1 MRKLGAGVFVLVL
14 MVAAAYGFYWYQVK
28 SQADDLVQQMSP
40 FAQVRYG
47 SVYAHPDGTVG
58 VDGLTITPH
67 QMHAPVS
74 IEAVRIQ
81 AGSPLF
87 FLFGSDTPPE
97 RLNISLKQVRQGLDS
112 ELFRTVQQQSDLML
126 ESNPLYVSPNALGC
140 GSVRQFDINTMKRMG
155 FSEMLMDINMDYRG
169 DSRARKIH
177 FDLFVDIHDLG
188 ETRMEMALSADPNQ
202 LRNPMI
208 ASGNA
213 RLETL
218 SFNYADRGYNQRRD
232 RFCAAE
238 AGIKPAEYRQQ
249 HRHLFVQWLNASG
262 VELPDSLLAAY
273 FDLQQPDADM
283 AFSLRPV
290 GGVGAAEVMMQDPM
304 TLLQSLNLQF
314 SINDKPLV
322 LDGIDWSELMTGLAM
337 AGNPGRTD
345 SVSAAEPEE
354 GMVAAAS
361 EAEAEA
367 SAGSEAS
374 QVAESVAAAEQRVRA
389 QPVSKR
395 YQPTPLA
402 ELPAYL
408 GAPVRIFT
416 YFGNDVEGQLVHA
429 DGQGIRV
436 MQRLKQG
443 VAEYPLDN
451 DRIQQAEVWR

>member
-1 MRKLGAGVFVLVL
+1 MRKLGAGVCVLVL
-14 MVAAAYGFYWYQVK
+14 IVAAAYGFYWYQVK

-74 IEAVRIQ
+74 IEAVRIR

-97 RLNISLKQVRQGLDS
+97 RLNISLKQMRQGLDS

-140 GSVRQFDINTMKRMG
+140 GSVRQFDINTMQRMG
-155 FSEMLMDINMDYRG
+155 FNEMLMDVNLDYRG
-169 DSRARKIH
+169 DNQARKVQLN
-177 FDLFVDIHDLG
+177 LFVDIHDLA
-188 ETRMEMALSADPNQ
+188 ETRMEMAFSVDPSQ
-202 LRNPMI
+202 LQNPMM

-218 SFNYADRGYNQRRD
+218 SFSYADRGYNQRRD

-249 HRHLFVQWLNASG
+249 HRQLFVQWLNASG

-283 AFSLRPV
+283 ALSLRPV

-314 SINDKPLV
+314 NINGKPLA
-322 LDGIDWSELMTGLAM
+322 LDGIDWPELMAGLAM
-337 AGNPGRTD
+337 AGNPGR
-345 SVSAAEPEE
+345 AGRLPQEEAEEA
-354 GMVAAAS
+354 VAAAT
-361 EAEAEA
+361 EAESEA
-367 SAGSEAS
+367 SAGDVSPQMAEPAPAVVQRAS
-374 QVAESVAAAEQRVRA
+374 V

-402 ELPAYL
+402 ELSDHL
-408 GAPVRIFT
+408 GAQVRIFT

-429 DGQGIRV
+429 DKQGVRV
-436 MQRLKQG
+436 LQRLKQG